1 MLRYFYIITSALAL
15 SIYGYMALTGHEFG
29 SPEREEMAANMRY
42 APGYRSHIW
51 LLGPHGGK

>member
-1 MLRYFYIITSALAL
+1 MLRYVYIITSALAL

-29 SPEREEMAANMRY
+29 SPEREELASNMRH

-51 LLGPHGGK
+51 LLGLHGGK